1 MSFDYDMN
9 ETEITLNDMNI
20 EIDADYMI
28 YYSWQAQYEDS
39 RTLKIDISI
48 NDILKGSEKITV
60 KMNNWKTFRSLYGG

>member
-28 YYSWQAQYEDS
+28 YYSWQAQYEDN
-39 RTLKIDISI
+39 RTLKIDINI
-48 NDILKGSEKITV
+48 NDILKGTEKITV